1 MRTSGFSSN
10 QQNPLL
16 VLNRLPSQDA
26 YRTVYRKQ
34 FPSYTGI
41 QRSMPNLTCLERSGY
56 WSNSSALRMGLSDRQ
71 VETFR
76 KNQQTLEGSELAR
89 LKRKDPVAAENNG
102 LGPVWGETTY
112 GTAHTATQK
121 TRRDAFFSMDRS
133 LIGKK
138 KDTGYSYDQPMYSSI
153 AGDRSFYVTSSQRD
167 FRKPS
172 PRPKPAG
179 MYRVK
184 MEDSS
189 YSRETVTAI
198 GDRTA
203 KLDTSGYYCKQPQ
216 VTKRNTGFSPRKIMT
231 GYSKNEALT
240 VGPPGDPRTFKTGKT
255 ITMKRFNPRKLV

>member
-41 QRSMPNLTCLERSGY
+41 QRSMPNLTCLERSGC

-102 LGPVWGETTY
+102 LGPVWGETT
-112 GTAHTATQK
+112 
-121 TRRDAFFSMDRS
+121 
-133 LIGKK
+133 
-138 KDTGYSYDQPMYSSI
+138 
-153 AGDRSFYVTSSQRD
+153 
-167 FRKPS
+167 
-172 PRPKPAG
+172 
-179 MYRVK
+179 
-184 MEDSS
+184 
-189 YSRETVTAI
+189 
-198 GDRTA
+198 
-203 KLDTSGYYCKQPQ
+203 
-216 VTKRNTGFSPRKIMT
+216 
-231 GYSKNEALT
+231 
-240 VGPPGDPRTFKTGKT
+240 
-255 ITMKRFNPRKLV
+255 